1 MIKEIIIES
10 DWDESLKFKSLV
22 YFYADWDPSCQFL
35 SSVIKHLSETYYI
48 LKVNIENPNL
58 INKINELNIRS
69 VPSFIFME
77 DGVIKDRREGNL
89 SFKDLKK
96 MLV

>member
-1 MIKEIIIES
+1 MIKEIVIES
-10 DWDESLKFKSLV
+10 DWNESLKFKSLI

-58 INKINELNIRS
+58 INKLNEFNIVS
-69 VPSFIFME
+69 VPTFVFIE
-77 DGVIKDRREGNL
+77 DRIVKDKREGNL

-96 MLV
+96 MLI